1 MTGSRR
7 FGKRRILVVAA
18 AAACLSVVSAGMLAL
33 PAFAETAAAKTARAT
48 PLVKGTPCTITAKAC
63 VDLESERAWLI
74 DDGKVF
80 KGPVDV
86 SSGGKGE
93 ETPTGHS
100 LRVYRKELDHKS
112 TESRKPDG
120 TPADMPYSVFFEDGG
135 IAFHGGDPDRASA
148 GCIHLEPSDAKIW
161 YEHLQIGDQ
170 VQVVRASEEYAARD
184 GDKDSDEAL
193 Q

>member
-1 MTGSRR
+1 MAGSRR
-7 FGKRRILVVAA
+7 FGKRRIIVVATA
-18 AAACLSVVSAGMLAL
+18 AVCLSAVSAGMLAM

-48 PLVKGTPCTITAKAC
+48 ALVKNTPCTITARAC

-74 DDGKVF
+74 DGGEVF
-80 KGPVDV
+80 KGPVDI
-86 SSGGKGE
+86 SSGGRGE

-100 LRVYRKELDHKS
+100 LRVYRKEIDHKS

-135 IAFHGGDPDRASA
+135 IAFHGGDPERASA

-170 VQVVRASEEYAARD
+170 VQVVKASEEYKARE
-184 GDKDSDEAL
+184 GDDDNDAL